1 MPLYG
6 LLVTLL
12 SPVVALWI
20 ALKPRGRIRLSER
33 FGFWKPLSLEET
45 YCWFHAASVGE
56 VKGLRPVIAEY
67 RQAYPAEKI
76 LLTITSTT
84 ALQEASLIADEVR
97 LLPFDAPCFYALA
110 VKKAKVSKVII
121 TETELWPGLLSF
133 LAWRRIP
140 LAWVNA
146 RMAETTVQRYRWIRW
161 MFARLLQKLPC
172 VIAIDLANAD
182 RFGALGIPKE
192 HITVIPNS
200 KYDREPYT
208 PDMVRQKIAV
218 TQKKERVVTIGNL
231 RSQEALHVLSAVLPL
246 AQDMLLFIVPRH
258 PESFPVIQ
266 HMIIELLSERD
277 QSDLLIDSA
286 TYRVS
291 PRPTGIVF
299 VNEFGVLEALYAQ
312 SGMAISA
319 GSFHEAYQGHNLLE
333 AAPYKVFL
341 VTGMYNQSSEEIA
354 SELVQDDAIV
364 VLNDPAAL
372 QDVIAHFL
380 REPSYVAPVVQRYYD
395 FAAKFR
401 GASARI
407 VERLKEVV
415 PS

>member
-12 SPVVALWI
+12 SPFVALWI
-20 ALKPRGRIRLSER
+20 AIKPRGRIRLSER
-33 FGFWKPLSLEET
+33 FGLWKPLSLGET

-56 VKGLRPVIAEY
+56 VKGLRPVITEY

-76 LLTITSTT
+76 LLTVTSTT
-84 ALQEASLIADEVR
+84 ALQEASSIADDVR

-121 TETELWPGLLSF
+121 TETELWPGLISF

-146 RMAETTVQRYRWIRW
+146 RMAEATVQRYRRIRW
-161 MFARLLQKLPC
+161 MFGRLLQNLAC
-172 VIAIDLANAD
+172 VIAIDAVNAE
-182 RFGALGIPKE
+182 RFGAVGIPKE
-192 HITVIPNS
+192 RITVIPNS
-200 KYDREPYT
+200 KYDRAPYAL
-208 PDMVRQKIAV
+208 DVLRQKIAV

-231 RSQEALHVLSAVLPL
+231 RSQEALHVLTAVIPF
-246 AQDMLLFIVPRH
+246 AQDMLLFVVPRH
-258 PESFPVIQ
+258 PESFTVIQ
-266 HMIIELLSERD
+266 QMLSELLSERE

-291 PRPTGIVF
+291 PCLTGIVF

-341 VTGMYNQSSEEIA
+341 VTGMYNQSSKEIA
-354 SELVQDDAIV
+354 CELVEDDAIV
-364 VLNDPAAL
+364 VLNDPASL
-372 QDVIAHFL
+372 QDVIAQFL
-380 REPSYVAPVVQRYYD
+380 REPSYVATVVQRYYD
-395 FAAKFR
+395 FAAKFL
-401 GASARI
+401 GAGKCI